1 MRPTVEEVGWT
12 VMEISTGE
20 EKMTMQRDC
29 ASSIPMECNAYRW
42 NVMDADKPGIIYIE
56 GQPKN

>member
-1 MRPTVEEVGWT
+1 VEEVGWT